1 MFRTRAG
8 TGEYVR
14 AVRINLAVG
23 VDSGL
28 FTLYDARGNERPL
41 RAGENFVPTDI
52 SAGQT
57 NIGNGAL
64 VFFFDYSGNGAAEN
78 YEAFLFLFF
87 RGGVGIT
94 PLKGGFRLPQRIN
107 GAEGITPRL
116 ENRAVGDRVIP
127 GAIVHGFIR
136 SA

>member
-41 RAGENFVPTDI
+41 RAGENFVPTDV
-52 SAGQT
+52 SAGQLAT
-57 NIGNGAL
+57 ELQPIL
-64 VFFFDYSGNGAAEN
+64 FFFDYSGDAAAA
-78 YEAFLFLFF
+78 AFETFLPLFV
-87 RGGVGIT
+87 RTVVGGTKV
-94 PLKGGFRLPQRIN
+94 KGGFRLPQRLN
-107 GAEGITPRL
+107 GSPGITPRIEIRTASEKL
-116 ENRAVGDRVIP
+116 EP
-127 GAIVHGFIR
+127 GAVVHGFIR